1 MKIKINKKLTIN
13 PRKPPLII
21 AEISANHCGKKSLFL
36 DHIKSAAKNG
46 ADLIKIQ
53 TYEPDDI
60 TVENNKYKI
69 KSGIWRSK
77 TLWSIYKKA
86 CTPFAWHKDA
96 FKLAKK
102 IGVTLFSSPFS
113 IRAVDLLE
121 KLNCP
126 IFKIASFEITDLKLI
141 KYIASK
147 KKPIILSTGTAE
159 IKEIKTALK
168 LINKFHNKVII
179 LHCVSSYP
187 TNEENAQVK
196 KINLLKKLFKNNL
209 IGISDHT
216 SNINSSLAAAALG
229 SAVIEKHFKISSKI
243 KSPDSKFS
251 ITPDQLKELKEG
263 SIKIFNTLGNFSNL
277 KLKVDKKSIYF
288 RRSIYAKKDI
298 YRGEKIND
306 KNIICLRPKVGIGAE
321 YYFKIIGKKTNIDI
335 KKNFPIFRKNII

>member
-1 MKIKINKKLTIN
+1 M
-13 PRKPPLII
+13 
-21 AEISANHCGKKSLFL
+21 
-36 DHIKSAAKNG
+36 
-46 ADLIKIQ
+46 
-53 TYEPDDI
+53 
-60 TVENNKYKI
+60 
-69 KSGIWRSK
+69 
-77 TLWSIYKKA
+77 
-86 CTPFAWHKDA
+86 
-96 FKLAKK
+96 
-102 IGVTLFSSPFS
+102 
-113 IRAVDLLE
+113 
-121 KLNCP
+121 
-126 IFKIASFEITDLKLI
+126 
-141 KYIASK
+141 
-147 KKPIILSTGTAE
+147 
-159 IKEIKTALK
+159 
-168 LINKFHNKVII
+168 
-179 LHCVSSYP
+179 
-187 TNEENAQVK
+187 
-196 KINLLKKLFKNNL
+196 